1 MTDYLTNEWG
11 NGVRIAAVE
20 TAVIEGNF
28 DWILVRVTTDDG
40 SSGLGEAYW
49 GAGVLELIEAASAF
63 IISKNPFDVAR
74 IIFELQ
80 RCLSGAGS
88 QAGATVTAI
97 SGIELALW
105 DLVARALDTPLST
118 LFGGRFRDRIR
129 LYVDLHAG
137 EEPTPESWAIRARDA
152 LARGFSAVKFD
163 LDAPNPYRA
172 SSAENTDPWR
182 LWYEPYNR
190 TMSAAERR
198 FIVDVVSAVRAAI
211 GPDTDLALDCHWK
224 YTVSDAIALAHA
236 LEPLLPVWLEDPV
249 PPDNVDA
256 LRAVARSTRIPIC
269 TGENHYR
276 LAGFRELILRQ
287 ACHYVAPDIPKMGG
301 LLEARNVA
309 ALAELYGLLVVPH
322 NVASPIGAMAAA
334 QLCAAIPNFFALEFH
349 AFDRAWWEELVF
361 ERPLIQNGHL
371 VLPNR
376 PGHGLMLNVDVARA
390 HAKRGTTFFGE
401 PV

>member
-1 MTDYLTNEWG
+1 MTDHLTNEWG

-49 GAGVLELIEAASAF
+49 GAGVLELIKAASAF

-88 QAGATVTAI
+88 QAGATVTTI

-163 LDAPNPYRA
+163 IDAPNPYRA

-211 GPDTDLALDCHWK
+211 GPDIDLALDCHWK
-224 YTVSDAIALAHA
+224 YAVPDAIALAHA

-287 ACHYVAPDIPKMGG
+287 ACQFVAHDIPKWAASSRPATSLHWLNSMGCSSSHTTSRVPS
-301 LLEARNVA
+301 ARWQ
-309 ALAELYGLLVVPH
+309 PH
-322 NVASPIGAMAAA
+322 NSARPYPTSSRSSFMLSISHGGRNSFSNDHSSKTVTSSSPI
-334 QLCAAIPNFFALEFH
+334 ALGM
-349 AFDRAWWEELVF
+349 V
-361 ERPLIQNGHL
+361 
-371 VLPNR
+371 
-376 PGHGLMLNVDVARA
+376 
-390 HAKRGTTFFGE
+390 
-401 PV
+401 